1 MQAFTD
7 WMGALEA
14 RHLSNL
20 TFQEVSRSLRAL
32 SSVYVDRRRQ
42 LAGGAALS
50 GRGKRAA
57 FALFY
62 GPLHFLL
69 VRHIVEALDFPLRSD
84 TLVDLGCGTGTSG
97 AAWATAVSQQRPLML
112 GVDRHPWAVE
122 EAAHTYRAFGLRAR
136 PKMDDAARA
145 AIRPGSA
152 VLAAFFVNELDA
164 ASRSALLPRLC
175 AHAERGASV
184 LVVEPVARAVAP
196 WWTAW
201 RTAFEG
207 LGGRSDEWR
216 IRGTLPPLVEKL
228 DRAAG
233 LDHRELTA
241 RSLSM

>member
-1 MQAFTD
+1 MDAFAD
-7 WMGALEA
+7 WMTALEA
-14 RHLSNL
+14 RHLSDL

-69 VRHIVEALDFPLRSD
+69 IRHIVEALDLPPRCD
-84 TLVDLGCGTGTSG
+84 TLVDLGCGTGASG
-97 AAWATAVSQQRPLML
+97 AAWATAFSRQRPLVL
-112 GVDRHPWAVE
+112 GVDRHRWAAD
-122 EAAHTYRAFGLRAR
+122 EAGHTYRAFGLRAR
-136 PKMDDAARA
+136 PKVDDATRA
-145 AIRPGSA
+145 AMPSGST

-164 ASRSALLPRLC
+164 ASRAALLPRLC
-175 AHAERGASV
+175 AHAERGARV
-184 LVVEPVARAVAP
+184 LLVEPVARAVAP
-196 WWTAW
+196 WWTTW
-201 RTAFEG
+201 RTSFEAQ
-207 LGGRSDEWR
+207 GGRSDEWR
-216 IRGTLPPLVEKL
+216 VRRALPPIVEKL

-241 RSLSM
+241 RSLWM

>member
-1 MQAFTD
+1 MDAFAD
-7 WMGALEA
+7 WVAGLEA
-14 RHLSNL
+14 RHLSDL

-42 LAGGAALS
+42 LTGGAALS

-69 VRHIVEALDFPLRSD
+69 TRHIVKALDFAPRCD
-84 TLVDLGCGTGTSG
+84 TLVDLGCGTGASG
-97 AAWATAVSQQRPLML
+97 AAWATAFSRRPLVL
-112 GVDRHPWAVE
+112 GLDRHRWAVE
-122 EAAHTYRAFGLRAR
+122 EAGHTYRAFGLRAR
-136 PKMDDAARA
+136 QKVDDAARA
-145 AIRPGSA
+145 AVRPGSA

-164 ASRSALLPRLC
+164 ASRAALLPRLC
-175 AHAERGASV
+175 AHAERGARV
-184 LVVEPVARAVAP
+184 LLIEPVARAVAP
-196 WWTAW
+196 WWTTW
-201 RTAFEG
+201 RASFEAQ
-207 LGGRSDEWR
+207 GGRSDEWR
-216 IRGTLPPLVEKL
+216 VRHALPPIVEKL